1 MLDRTIPFYNAI
13 LKCNSYKLQQI
24 AIPKG
29 CQIVTYQP
37 GFEKD
42 WARMEYK
49 AGDFDSEEEARLYF
63 CEKYCLA
70 ERGDDILFL
79 KIRTGQLVG
88 SSIAWMDKRKDAL
101 VNSLHWLIV
110 DDEYQGK
117 GYGRL
122 LCTAIMNQFCYKGKR
137 PIYIHTQPWSW
148 KAIFLYLSLG
158 FRLQKTDSFNS
169 YINQY
174 DDVIRTLSRILP
186 DKQIRYIEEKTDE

>member
-13 LKCNSYKLQQI
+13 LRCDSYELQHI
-24 AIPKG
+24 LIPEE

-42 WARMEYK
+42 WAKMEYK
-49 AGDFDSEEEARLYF
+49 AGDFDSEEEASSYF
-63 CEKYCLA
+63 CEKYCLPG
-70 ERGDDILFL
+70 RSDDILFL
-79 KIRTGQLVG
+79 RIGTGQVIG
-88 SSIAWMDKRKDAL
+88 SCIAWTDERNNAP

-122 LCTAIMNQFCYKGKR
+122 LCTATMNRFCHKGKE

-169 YINQY
+169 YVNQY
-174 DDVIRTLSRILP
+174 NDVIRTLSRILS
-186 DKQIRYIEEKTDE
+186 DEQIREIEEKTDE